1 MPSSTGPKGG
11 EIGRIIDKYK
21 ALAYILP
28 ILRIYN
34 ANTSRRTNII
44 FVLTYSKRFYREV
57 SIIYIEYIY
66 TIY

>member
-1 MPSSTGPKGG
+1 MPSSTGPKDG
-11 EIGRIIDKYK
+11 EIGRIVDKYK

-34 ANTSRRTNII
+34 ANTSRRTNKT
-44 FVLTYSKRFYREV
+44 FATAYSERFYREV
-57 SIIYIEYIY
+57 STIYIEHIH